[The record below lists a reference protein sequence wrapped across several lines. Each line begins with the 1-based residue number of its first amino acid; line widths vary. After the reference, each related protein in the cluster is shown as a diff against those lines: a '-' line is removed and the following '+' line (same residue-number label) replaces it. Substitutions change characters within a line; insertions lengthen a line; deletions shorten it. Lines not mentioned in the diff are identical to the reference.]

1 MTTLYRQITI
11 SPNQLNDIKSF
22 NFIINSYIHDNFIN
36 ILSDDGFIYKFSNV
50 KLISPG
56 EILDNG
62 SVVYN
67 ISFLASLYKL
77 YVNLSLYV
85 SISNITS
92 FGIYALDLNSPSSS
106 LASFFI
112 PSSSIS
118 DYVSFNLNDS
128 IFVNIDAL
136 RIKQNQYLC
145 VCSLSSTN

>member
-1 MTTLYRQITI
+1 MTTLFRQIII

-50 KLISPG
+50 KIISSG

-62 SVVYN
+62 SVVYD

-92 FGIYALDLNSPSSS
+92 FGIYALDLNSPFFFF
-106 LASFFI
+106 SFVFY
-112 PSSSIS
+112 P
-118 DYVSFNLNDS
+118 F
-128 IFVNIDAL
+128 F
-136 RIKQNQYLC
+136 
-145 VCSLSSTN
+145 